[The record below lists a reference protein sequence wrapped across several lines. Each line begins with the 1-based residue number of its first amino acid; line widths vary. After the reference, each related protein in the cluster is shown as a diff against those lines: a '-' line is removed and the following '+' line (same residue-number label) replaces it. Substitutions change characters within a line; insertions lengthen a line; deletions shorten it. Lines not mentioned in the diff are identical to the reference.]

1 MANVIRTRK
10 GLCLYDGG
18 YAWAAKGTLQLE
30 AIASR
35 KGRSFKNGL
44 LPKNPKL
51 EAGVAMSSI
60 FKKQNLT
67 AS

>member
-1 MANVIRTRK
+1 MMVVMHEQPKEPCNSK
-10 GLCLYDGG
+10 PLL
-18 YAWAAKGTLQLE
+18 L
-30 AIASR
+30 